1 MRETITALVMRKTNE
16 LHMNIVI
23 PRVQGNLET
32 EHVIEKTLGES
43 TQQRYKRLANE
54 LETLQNQPK
63 LAEQQM
69 INLVNEMEGD
79 QESLHEIAMFYMR
92 RGESEAENAE
102 KYMRDAYS
110 FGMKN

>member
-1 MRETITALVMRKTNE
+1 
-16 LHMNIVI
+16 
-23 PRVQGNLET
+23 LET

-79 QESLHEIAMFYMR
+79 
-92 RGESEAENAE
+92 
-102 KYMRDAYS
+102 
-110 FGMKN
+110 